1 MVVTI
6 NVVDVSNHRGF
17 RYLPEFSLDILGGRL
32 KVLLRMATLPA
43 AQVVS
48 PSSSLSSFLPSPCL
62 QKPSSANLGSCS
74 GPGPCECSPQGA
86 EPPLGGFGRCPEGF
100 PASRAGGEIEKMML
114 KGPENDCL
122 ES

>member
-86 EPPLGGFGRCPEGF
+86 EPPLGAWRIPWTEE
-100 PASRAGGEIEKMML
+100 PGGTTVHGVTEYL
-114 KGPENDCL
+114 T
-122 ES
+122 